1 MMRYSM
7 ANEPQPTFPS
17 YDLEGLISLA
27 RQWLRAREL
36 PITSLDVY
44 NLVGKLRGDQLR
56 SLRHQQQTPTE
67 TETRHDGPAEAE
79 ASIP

>member
-1 MMRYSM
+1 M
-7 ANEPQPTFPS
+7 AKDEQPAFPS

-36 PITSLDVY
+36 PITSLGVY

-56 SLRHQQQTPTE
+56 SMRHKQNTPTE